1 MAQTTDRL
9 ADKKR
14 GSFIEV
20 NLDKEISSTVN
31 IKVENISD
39 AKIISEKVLN
49 ELLAKLSLLE

>member
-14 GSFIEV
+14 GSFVEV

-49 ELLAKLSLLE
+49 ELLAKLTLLE

>member
-1 MAQTTDRL
+1 MAHTDRL

-14 GSFIEV
+14 GSFVEV

-39 AKIISEKVLN
+39 AKIIGEKSLN
-49 ELLAKLSLLE
+49 ELLAKLNLLE

>member
-14 GSFIEV
+14 GSFVEV
-20 NLDKEISSTVN
+20 NLDREISSTVN

-49 ELLAKLSLLE
+49 ELLAKLILLE